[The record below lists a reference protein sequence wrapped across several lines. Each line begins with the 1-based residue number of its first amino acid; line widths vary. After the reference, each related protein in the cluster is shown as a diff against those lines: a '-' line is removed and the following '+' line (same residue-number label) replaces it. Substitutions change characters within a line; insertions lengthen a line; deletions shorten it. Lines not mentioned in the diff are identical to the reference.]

1 MNHFMNKWIQ
11 YNITPALAIAGTIR
25 EKTSREK
32 LYEEM
37 GLKSL
42 RKRRWYKTLL
52 LFQNI

>member
-1 MNHFMNKWIQ
+1 MNKWIQ
-11 YNITPALAIAGTIR
+11 YNITPALAIEGTIR

-32 LYEEM
+32 LYEEL